1 MNKNIL
7 NYIIKTIKG
16 LFLSPIAGHFL
27 SILLRNRSDTFWLRV
42 FVPLNTHFKS
52 GSFRLCTRGGI
63 NFLLDLSD
71 YQSWLLYFHFSTDS
85 SEQVVNHVFAGD
97 SVFDIGG
104 NIGQTALLLAEK
116 VSPSGMV
123 YSFEPYLSTFNWF
136 KTNLFLNPKIQNIKV
151 SNIALGNTFSS
162 AEMHK
167 DCFTNTGSY
176 RIASIQNPKIGS
188 SLQVNISTLDDF
200 ILSNDIHKV
209 DFIKIDVEGYELK
222 VLKGAIHAVK
232 RYKPILYIEVDN
244 DNLIK
249 YGDCAQSLIAFIFSL
264 GYKVFEAKSGTEV
277 KTSTSFKSNHGD
289 IICIISK

>member
-1 MNKNIL
+1 LK
-7 NYIIKTIKG
+7 YIIKTIQA
-16 LFLSPIAGHFL
+16 LFLSPFAGHLL
-27 SILLRNRSDTFWLRV
+27 STLLRNRSDKFWLRV

-52 GSFRLCTRGGI
+52 GSFRLCRRGGI

-71 YQSWLLYFHFSTDS
+71 YQSWLLYFHSSADS
-85 SEQVVNHVFAGD
+85 SEQVVNYVFTGD

-123 YSFEPYLSTFNWF
+123 YSFEPYLSTFDWF
-136 KTNLFLNPKIQNIKV
+136 KTNLFLNPEIQNIKV
-151 SNIALGNTFSS
+151 SNIALGNTVLST
-162 AEMHK
+162 EMHK

-176 RIASIQNPKIGS
+176 RIASSLNPKIIS
-188 SLQVNISTLDDF
+188 SLQVNVSTLDDF

-222 VLKGAIHAVK
+222 VLKGAIDSIR
-232 RYKPILYIEVDN
+232 RYKPILYIEVNN

-249 YGDCAQSLIAFIFSL
+249 YGDCAQSLFSFIFTL
-264 GYKVFEAKSGTEV
+264 GYQVFEVKSGIEV
-277 KTSTSFKSNHGD
+277 KTKTDFKANHGD
-289 IICIISK
+289 IYCIKNKSYN